1 VLPGQRLAAEPFF
14 GMRLAV
20 EIYTDH
26 GPDSKGKWFSTSYAH
41 SVNVLIIML
50 VSLAVSILL
59 ARVGTTY
66 ASKSTGCGQPLSKD
80 LSKGQT
86 GDSNALTFDT
96 SDGTER
102 SYLLHIPDSYD
113 VNTPTGL
120 IWSYHGRGK
129 DSLHQEKI
137 SGFSKKASSPGYIV
151 IYPQGTSK
159 NAGKLRTLRRQAT
172 DDDDD
177 EEEETDDGDEYGGDI
192 QTSSSSGKSGSK
204 KGAWQGDPNVQTDD
218 VKFTLELLDNITK
231 TFCIDEDKVYA
242 SGISNGGGFVANVLA
257 CDSTASTKFAA
268 FASASGAYYQNGLKD
283 KCDPKNVPITCN
295 NNGVKTP
302 LIVTGGGKD
311 KTIPNGGG
319 ERRKSCLPS
328 VEHFVTAVA
337 QRDGLG
343 TTNVQSKVNSSDVV
357 HYTFGRDAGLGMVQ
371 YYYIPKMGHTWPT
384 GGSGTQISATK
395 VFMEFF
401 ANWTLTTR
409 DEAAKSLP
417 TSDSSTSSK
426 AAGQLQVTS
435 CHMLG
440 LVVAVFGALY
450 LV

>member
-1 VLPGQRLAAEPFF
+1 MHLPLA
-14 GMRLAV
+14 
-20 EIYTDH
+20 I
-26 GPDSKGKWFSTSYAH
+26 ST
-41 SVNVLIIML
+41 
-50 VSLAVSILL
+50 ILL
-59 ARVGTTY
+59 ARAGTTY
-66 ASKSTGCGQPLSKD
+66 ASKSTGCGQSLSKN

-86 GDSNALTFDT
+86 GDSNALTFNT
-96 SDGTER
+96 SDGSER

-129 DSLHQEKI
+129 NSEHQEKI

-151 IYPQGTSK
+151 VYPQGTSK
-159 NAGKLRTLRRQAT
+159 KAGKSRTLRRQAT

-177 EEEETDDGDEYGGDI
+177 DEEEEDDGDEYGDNEGDGSI
-192 QTSSSSGKSGSK
+192 ETSSSGGKSSSK
-204 KGAWQGDPNVQTDD
+204 KGAWQGDPDVQTDD

-231 TFCIDEDKVYA
+231 SFCIDEDKVYA

-283 KCDPKNVPITCN
+283 KCDPKTVPITCN
-295 NNGVKTP
+295 NNGAKTP

-357 HYTFGRDAGLGMVQ
+357 HYTFGQDTGLGMVQ
-371 YYYIPKMGHTWPT
+371 YYYVPKMGHTWPT
-384 GGSGTQISATK
+384 GGSETQVSATK

-409 DEAAKSLP
+409 DAAAKSLP
-417 TSDSSTSSK
+417 TSYSSASSK

>member
-1 VLPGQRLAAEPFF
+1 MHLPLA
-14 GMRLAV
+14 
-20 EIYTDH
+20 I
-26 GPDSKGKWFSTSYAH
+26 ST
-41 SVNVLIIML
+41 
-50 VSLAVSILL
+50 ILL
-59 ARVGTTY
+59 ARAGTAY
-66 ASKSTGCGQPLSKD
+66 ASKSTGCGQSLSKNI
-80 LSKGQT
+80 LKGQT
-86 GDSNALTFDT
+86 GDSNALTFNT

-129 DSLHQEKI
+129 NAEHQEKI

-177 EEEETDDGDEYGGDI
+177 DEEEEDDGDEYGDNEGDGDI
-192 QTSSSSGKSGSK
+192 ETSSSGGKSSSK
-204 KGAWQGDPNVQTDD
+204 KGAWQGDPDVQTDD

-231 TFCIDEDKVYA
+231 SFCIDEDKIYA

-283 KCDPKNVPITCN
+283 KCDPKTVPITCN
-295 NNGVKTP
+295 NNGAKTP

-343 TTNVQSKVNSSDVV
+343 TTNIQSKVNSSDVV
-357 HYTFGRDAGLGMVQ
+357 HYTFGQGTGLGLVQ

-384 GGSGTQISATK
+384 GGSDTQVSATK

-409 DEAAKSLP
+409 DAAAKSLP
-417 TSDSSTSSK
+417 TSDSSASSK
-426 AAGQLQVTS
+426 AAGQLQITS